1 MKTYTTTVYEF
12 GPDND
17 LILKLPDE
25 MIEELD
31 WYEGDVL
38 IWTDNKDGSFTIERK

>member
-1 MKTYTTTVYEF
+1 MKTYATIVYEF

-25 MIEELD
+25 MVEELD
-31 WYEGDVL
+31 WYEGDEL
-38 IWTDNKDGSFTIERK
+38 IWTDNKDGSFTITRK